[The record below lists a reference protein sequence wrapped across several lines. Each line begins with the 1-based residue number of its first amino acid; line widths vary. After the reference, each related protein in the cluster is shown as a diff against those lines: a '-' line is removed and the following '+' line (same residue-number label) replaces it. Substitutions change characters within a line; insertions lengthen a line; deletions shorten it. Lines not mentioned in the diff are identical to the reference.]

1 LKAYTSG
8 NWNDP
13 SLWVNSPSAATF
25 PNNGN
30 LGNTYDVV
38 INGPYSGATLNV
50 PATVHNLTLS
60 DGGIGTTATFPAPGT
75 NTLTVT
81 GNFRWSGG
89 TFHAPI
95 TVAPGGSL
103 TIDTS
108 AGTTLT
114 YGGTLALG
122 GAGSFAGTNAAAM
135 KFDRVDTRF
144 DIQPTGSLALD
155 RVLTL
160 SLPPV
165 DPFSIPQT
173 RPYMTMNN
181 AGLFTLAA
189 GSAVKITSTPIM
201 LMNTGTVRATGASE
215 LGFSYTESSGLID
228 LQGASAALTFRSA
241 PAPDS
246 VVLSGGGVRLA
257 AGSTLTFA
265 QGEVQFAGPSVTNAG
280 TINIQNGM
288 HVTAPTTVPGAVN
301 VTGSF
306 TTTLDAPLTLT
317 GRAVFSGSGYGF
329 RLAGTAR
336 LTAYDLKPL
345 GLTVGGA
352 ELYTPAGGTLDMGSN
367 AAIGI
372 DTGRVT
378 VDGTMAWAPSSGGV
392 YGVGTT
398 AARVD
403 VGAGGLI
410 DIRPSATA
418 NFNRSV
424 NTSNPSPDLLT
435 NAGLIR
441 TDHSTLTLNGTWNL
455 NNTGTLR
462 LGTASSATIKSPA
475 ATNAGTIELGDGAA
489 FLFSGTAPYLGVPQ
503 FVNAT
508 AGVIRVPSN
517 ATATFDTGLLG
528 SFNGVLTNAGLI
540 EVSGGRLVSTNYGM
554 TNSGTVRLTSAGNVQ
569 FKSVLVNTGQI
580 DLATGTTM
588 SVQLGSQNLTFNNRA
603 GGAIAVGPSALLS
616 LSVGY
621 ANVATNAGTIQ
632 IDRGQFT
639 VDVGGAFSNT
649 GTIAVTSGAMKLT
662 YGPSFTNTGNIDL
675 RDGGGLVLAGA
686 SSSDPTARLK
696 TARDMIL
703 TGYHAGAWDGP
714 GVDSASAAA
723 DPTTAVGYG
732 PVTATGTFL
741 GVALKPG
748 DVLVRH
754 TKNGDATLDGA
765 VNFADLLAL
774 AKNYNTTN
782 ANWYQGDFNYDGSVN
797 FADLL
802 TLAKNYNAAMPAA
815 DALPGAPAAFS
826 ADLAAAF
833 AQVPEPAAG
842 LLAVTACGFALAT
855 RRRRV
860 R

>member
-1 LKAYTSG
+1 MPG

-13 SLWVNSPSAATF
+13 SLWVNSPAAATF
-25 PNNGN
+25 PDNGN

-38 INGPYSGATLNV
+38 IGPTIGGPTLNV
-50 PATVHNLTLS
+50 SATIHDLTLS
-60 DGGIGTTATFPAPGT
+60 GGAIATAAANPAPGT

-122 GAGSFAGTNAAAM
+122 GAGSFAGTNAPAIQ
-135 KFDRVDTRF
+135 FDRANTRF
-144 DIQPTGSLALD
+144 DIQSTGSLTLD
-155 RVLTL
+155 RQLTL

-165 DPFSIPQT
+165 DPFSTPQT

-189 GSAVKITSTPIM
+189 GSAVKITSSPIM
-201 LMNTGTVRATGASE
+201 LMNTGTVRVTGASE
-215 LGFSYTESSGLID
+215 LGFSYAESSGLID
-228 LQGASAALTFRSA
+228 LQTASAALTFRSA

-280 TINIQNGM
+280 TINIQNGI
-288 HVTAPTTVPGAVN
+288 HVTAPTTIPGVVN
-301 VTGSF
+301 VTNSF

-352 ELYTPAGGTLDMGSN
+352 ELYTPAGGTLDMGSS

-378 VDGTMAWAPSSGGV
+378 VDGTMAWAPFSGGV

-403 VGAGGLI
+403 VGSGGLV

-441 TDHSTLTLNGTWNL
+441 TDHSALTLNGTWNL
-455 NNTGTLR
+455 NNTGTLQ
-462 LGTASSATIKSPA
+462 LGTASSATLKGPA
-475 ATNAGTIELGDGAA
+475 ATNAGTIELGDGAG
-489 FLFSGTAPYLGVPQ
+489 LVVSGTPPSGPGVPQ
-503 FVNAT
+503 FVNAQ

-517 ATATFDTGLLG
+517 TTATFGTGPYG
-528 SFNGVLTNAGLI
+528 GYSGVLTNAGLI
-540 EVSGGRLVSTNYGM
+540 EVCGGRLVSTNYGT
-554 TNSGTVRLTSAGNVQ
+554 TNSGTLRLTSGGTAQ
-569 FKSVLVNTGQI
+569 LTSALVNTGQI
-580 DLATGTTM
+580 DLAAGTTM
-588 SVQLGSQNLTFNNRA
+588 SVQLSSQNLPFDNRA
-603 GGAIAVGPSALLS
+603 GGTISVGPSALLS
-616 LSVGY
+616 LSAGY
-621 ANVATNAGTIQ
+621 NNPATNAGTIQ
-632 IDRGQFT
+632 VDHGQFT
-639 VDVGGAFSNT
+639 VNTGGSFSNT
-649 GTIAVTSGAMKLT
+649 GAIVVASGAMKLT
-662 YGPSFTNTGNIDL
+662 YDTSFTNTGRIDL
-675 RDGGGLVLAGA
+675 RDGGGLVLA
-686 SSSDPTARLK
+686 SNYPTDLTTRLK

-714 GVDSASAAA
+714 GVDSASAAT

-732 PVTATGTFL
+732 PVTATGSFL

-754 TKNGDATLDGA
+754 TKSGDATLDGA

-774 AKNYNTTN
+774 ARNYNATN
-782 ANWYQGDFNYDGSVN
+782 AHWYQGDFTYDGTVN

-815 DALPGAPAAFS
+815 DALPGAPAAFVG
-826 ADLAAAF
+826 DLAAAF
-833 AQVPEPAAG
+833 AQVPEPSAA
-842 LLAVTACGFALAT
+842 LLATAACGFALTA